1 MFTYTHVCT
10 GLMRLCV
17 YLTVCVHMCVV
28 FLTNKALGKIAG
40 YFVHLCIELVLI
52 YLLFTPLGR

>member
-1 MFTYTHVCT
+1 MFTYTHVYMGWMC
-10 GLMRLCV
+10 MCMCLCEFV
-17 YLTVCVHMCVV
+17 CVV
-28 FLTNKALGKIAG
+28 FLTNKPLEKKAG